1 MKLYPL
7 LLCALLAAC
16 SSQTP
21 SEQANNTD
29 SATSKQS
36 SSDTA
41 NKKPEKITPKG
52 EFADIDISKSQ
63 QAMDAITSGKGE
75 TINTILQAPND
86 YAPPVL
92 YLISAIMFDNEYQ
105 DQATFWFYAAQL
117 RARSDANK
125 SGDDTAHAAVSQL
138 NQRFGAN
145 ITPYSM
151 SNPERFKGIVSQVL
165 EWDAEQTRNYD
176 ARWVALQSKDVLTES
191 TIDFAPKQ
199 KWEEINVLT
208 RNQFRQGLEQ
218 ALTKLKQPAPAK

>member
-16 SSQTP
+16 SSQAP
-21 SEQANNTD
+21 SEKAN
-29 SATSKQS
+29 SAGGKDNKQS
-36 SSDTA
+36 SQTSA
-41 NKKPEKITPKG
+41 NQAPSKITPKG
-52 EFADIDISKSQ
+52 EFAEVDISKSQ
-63 QAMDAITSGKGE
+63 QAMDAITNGKGE
-75 TINTILQAPND
+75 TINTILEAPND

-92 YLISAIMFDNEYQ
+92 YLISAIMFDNEYE
-105 DQATFWFYAAQL
+105 DQATFWFYVAQL

-138 NQRFGAN
+138 NQRFGAK

-151 SNPERFKGIVSQVL
+151 SNPERLKAIVSQAL
-165 EWDAEQTRNYD
+165 EWDGKQKRNYD
-176 ARWVALQSKDVLTES
+176 ARWIALQSKDVLTES

-199 KWEEINVLT
+199 KWAEIDALT

-218 ALTKLKQPAPAK
+218 ALAKIKQPASAK

>member
-21 SEQANNTD
+21 SEKTTNTT
-29 SATSKQS
+29 AAPKQS
-36 SSDTA
+36 TSNKTA
-41 NKKPEKITPKG
+41 GKIVPKG
-52 EFADIDISKSQ
+52 EFAKIDISTSQ
-63 QAMDAITSGKGE
+63 QAMDAIASGKAE
-75 TINTILQAPND
+75 TINTILKAPNN

-92 YLISAIMFDNEYQ
+92 YLISAIMFDNKYE
-105 DQATFWFYAAQL
+105 DQGTFWFYAAQL

-138 NQRFGAN
+138 NQRYGEH

-151 SNPERFKGIVSQVL
+151 GNPELLKGIVNQVL

-176 ARWVALQSKDVLTES
+176 ARWIALQSKDVLTETS
-191 TIDFAPKQ
+191 IDFAPQ
-199 KWEEINVLT
+199 PKWQEIDALT

-218 ALTKLKQPAPAK
+218 ALAKLKQPAPAK

>member
-1 MKLYPL
+1 
-7 LLCALLAAC
+7 
-16 SSQTP
+16 
-21 SEQANNTD
+21 
-29 SATSKQS
+29 
-36 SSDTA
+36 
-41 NKKPEKITPKG
+41 
-52 EFADIDISKSQ
+52 
-63 QAMDAITSGKGE
+63 MDAITSGKGE

-151 SNPERFKGIVSQVL
+151 SNPERLKGIVSQVL
-165 EWDAEQTRNYD
+165 EWDTEQTRNYD
-176 ARWVALQSKDVLTES
+176 ARWIALQSKDVLTES
-191 TIDFAPKQ
+191 TIDFAPKA
-199 KWEEINVLT
+199 KWEEIDVLT

-218 ALTKLKQPAPAK
+218 ALNQLKQPAPAK

>member
-21 SEQANNTD
+21 SEQTKTTSKPSSQ
-29 SATSKQS
+29 SATNQ
-36 SSDTA
+36 A
-41 NKKPEKITPKG
+41 PEKVTPKG
-52 EFADIDISKSQ
+52 EFASIDISKSQ

-75 TINTILQAPND
+75 MINTILKAPND

-125 SGDDTAHAAVSQL
+125 SGDETAHAAVSQL
-138 NQRFGAN
+138 NQRFGAK

-151 SNPERFKGIVSQVL
+151 SNPERLKGIVSQVL
-165 EWDAEQTRNYD
+165 AWDGEQTRNYD

-191 TIDFAPKQ
+191 TVDFAPKQ
-199 KWEEINVLT
+199 KWQEIDVLT

-218 ALTKLKQPAPAK
+218 ALTKIAQPAPAK